1 MLDMDKRELE
11 NEEVIKENNII
22 TEDLENDDYSIDEEI
37 EDDFEDDELDKA
49 KENEIL
55 LNLADDE
62 IFRRLTGVIEPPTRT
77 LKIDRVKIPIT
88 IKAFTE
94 KEITNIRKKCTK
106 TRKLKNGLTE
116 EKVDDDLMN
125 LMLLER
131 GITKPNFNNK
141 RFLEENK
148 FSNAREAL
156 KRLFLAGELQAIAD
170 EILKLSRY
178 DEVLEEIEI
187 KN

>member
-11 NEEVIKENNII
+11 NEEVIKENNVVA
-22 TEDLENDDYSIDEEI
+22 EEMENEDYSIDEEI
-37 EDDFEDDELDKA
+37 EEDDDELDES

-62 IFRRLTGVIEPPTRT
+62 IFRRLTCASEPPTKI

-94 KEITNIRKKCTK
+94 QEITSIRKKCTK
-106 TRKLKNGLTE
+106 PNKLKNGFTE
-116 EKVDDDLMN
+116 DKVNSDLMN

-131 GITKPNFNNK
+131 GIIKPNFNNK
-141 RFLEENK
+141 NFLENNS
-148 FSNAREAL
+148 FSDAKAAL
-156 KRLFLAGELQAIAD
+156 KRLFLAGELQTIAD
-170 EILKLSRY
+170 EILKLSGY